1 MLAARFGVTK
11 MPALRAIAGDSRNP
25 FAAMDAYRGA
35 MNRREITEWLNGL
48 VGQVCVVV
56 CVHVCVCMCVCVR
69 VCACVCVCVCARAGE
84 RANARRH
91 RVSKRTNPSNNQI
104 KT

>member
-48 VGQVCVVV
+48 VGQVCG
-56 CVHVCVCMCVCVR
+56 CVR
-69 VCACVCVCVCARAGE
+69 ACVCACVCV
-84 RANARRH
+84 
-91 RVSKRTNPSNNQI
+91 
-104 KT
+104 